1 MTDNRGMEQFADPRL
16 ERPMAGQPAAVPAG
30 QHPAAGSLGSAR
42 VEPLQPAEATYAAEL
57 PQKVGED
64 WTAQQWRRFW
74 IKISLIPMVVVPVL
88 LGIIYFS
95 LIAADRFAV
104 ETKFSIRQVSGVASM
119 DLLGSLTGMSA
130 SGSTITDSY
139 ILIDFIESRELVDK
153 LEDRIDLRAIYSHDD
168 ADFLTAFDPDETI
181 EEFKD
186 YLEGMITVYF
196 DSSSQIITMEVQAF
210 TPQDAKL
217 VSEEILRLS
226 EDLVNELSEKARGDT
241 LKNAQ
246 AEVSRMEDRL
256 RKNRTNIRKFRD
268 VEQDIDPAKTAESQI
283 GFLSTIEASLST
295 AKAELSNLLRFM
307 DADAPSVKVLNSKIK
322 ALEDQA
328 AQERARLGVD
338 EGDGTTETLSA
349 RLEGYEVLALE
360 QEFSQKAYISA
371 LSSLEHARVE
381 ADRQQRYLA
390 AFVRPSVPQDALYPE
405 RVLSI
410 FVTLFAAMVLWGIVV
425 MTVYIV
431 REHAK

>member
-1 MTDNRGMEQFADPRL
+1 MTDNRGTEQRAEPRL
-16 ERPMAGQPAAVPAG
+16 RPAVGGQHAAARPPAAVP
-30 QHPAAGSLGSAR
+30 PGSAH
-42 VEPLQPAEATYAAEL
+42 VEPLQPAEATYATEFSQGL
-57 PQKVGED
+57 DTV

-74 IKISLIPMVVVPVL
+74 TKISLIPMVVIPVL
-88 LGIIYFS
+88 LGVIYFS
-95 LIAADRFAV
+95 FIAADRFAV
-104 ETKFSIRQVSGVASM
+104 ETKFSIRQVSGVAST
-119 DLLGSLTGMSA
+119 DLLGSLTGVSA

-139 ILIDFIESRELVDK
+139 ILIDFIESRELIDK
-153 LEDRIDLRAIYSHDD
+153 LQGRINLHAIYSHED

-181 EEFKD
+181 EEFRE

-246 AEVSRMEDRL
+246 VEVARMEDRL
-256 RKNRTNIRKFRD
+256 RKNRTEIRKFRD
-268 VEQDIDPAKTAESQI
+268 VEQDIDPTKTAETQI

-295 AKAELSNLLRFM
+295 AKAELANLLRFM
-307 DADAPSVKVLNSKIK
+307 DADAPSVKVLKSKIK

-328 AQERARLGVD
+328 AGERARLGVD
-338 EGDGTTETLSA
+338 RGDGKDGGTETLSA

-390 AFVRPSVPQDALYPE
+390 AFVRPSVPQDSLYPE
-405 RVLSI
+405 RVLGI
-410 FVTLFAAMVLWGIVV
+410 VITILAAFVLWGISV
-425 MTVYIV
+425 MSVYIV